1 MKMVD
6 VEDVTKQAAAQM
18 SGVQFTLSDG
28 TVISNTDIAALESF
42 DVVDV
47 GSAVIDGNGDVIR
60 GTAETFLQAAIS
72 LIARMEIDSRAYTGD
87 MRNLMVRDSEWGG
100 FLERVYFDL
109 GDIIDDPKWNLM
121 ENYKNG
127 KKNYAHEENGFY
139 PAKATAKI
147 FQEGKPLMTPISLPT
162 DQLKEACRSW
172 DDMQAFLT
180 GIQTMIRNTIELG
193 LQSLRHMLAQD
204 AAAVSIGAT
213 GTAINLLTRYN
224 ADTGNTLAAADAL
237 TDADF
242 LTYAMQTI
250 AETRD
255 NMKTFNSVFNDGTVP
270 AFTDDDYSELILL
283 NKFDKACRFRVKA
296 STFNKDDLAIGKY
309 ETTTA
314 WQGFNA
320 GGTAQD
326 FDFASASKIMI
337 AADANNKLGLG
348 TSAVTY
354 SGVVGLL
361 FDRYALGIC
370 PYKRKVTGN
379 YVAYGDYFNEF
390 HHTLINLI
398 LDTKYPIVTFY
409 IADTDY

>member
-6 VEDVTKQAAAQM
+6 VENVTKQAAAQM
-18 SGVQFTLSDG
+18 SGVHFTLSDG
-28 TVISNTDIAALESF
+28 TVISNTDIAALKSF

-87 MRNLMVRDSEWGG
+87 MKNLMVRDSEWGG

-127 KKNYAHEENGFY
+127 KKNYSHEENGFY

-147 FQEGKPLMTPISLPT
+147 FQEGKPLLTPISLPT

-213 GTAINLLTRYN
+213 GTAINLLTRYI

-270 AFTDDDYSELILL
+270 TFTDDEYSELLLL

>member
-6 VEDVTKQAAAQM
+6 VENVTKQAASQM
-18 SGVQFTLSDG
+18 SGVKFTLSDG

-47 GSAVIDGNGDVIR
+47 GSAVVDGNGDVIR
-60 GTAETFLQAAIS
+60 GTAETFLQTAIS
-72 LIARMEIDSRAYTGD
+72 LIARMEIESRAYKGN

-100 FLERVYFDL
+100 FLERVYYDL

-127 KKNYAHEENGFY
+127 KKSYGQEENGFY

-147 FQEGKPLMTPISLPT
+147 FQEGKPLLTPISLPT

-213 GTAINLLTRYN
+213 GTAINLLTRYI
-224 ADTGNTLAAADAL
+224 ADTGNTLAADDAL

-255 NMKTFNSVFNDGTVP
+255 NMKTFNSVFNDGTAP
-270 AFTDDDYSELILL
+270 TFTDDEYSELTLL

-320 GGTAQD
+320 GDKAKD
-326 FDFASASKIMI
+326 FDFASVSKIMI

-390 HHTLINLI
+390 HHTLVNLI
-398 LDTKYPIVTFY
+398 LDTKYPIVAFY